1 MRAFCFVQEGK
12 KEGNKSIQSLYRQFE
27 AEKKKIYGE
36 RIREVEHGSFTLLV
50 FSTSGGMGP
59 EAKIAINNT
68 LAATLAKKLVERYN
82 HIVHWM
88 LCYIAFSLAW
98 SAI

>member
-1 MRAFCFVQEGK
+1 MKAFCFVQEGK

-27 AEKKKIYGE
+27 AEKKIYGE
-36 RIREVEHGSFTLLV
+36 RIREVEHGSFMLLV
-50 FSTSGGMGP
+50 FATSGGMGP
-59 EAKIAINNT
+59 EAKVAINT
-68 LAATLAKKLVERYN
+68 LAATLAEKLVERYN

-88 LCYIAFSLAW
+88 LCYIAFSLAR